1 MAVWVIS
8 RGRGGSC
15 RPQVK
20 AAHLALSPCLEVDAE
35 EEAGLEIG
43 STPNLKPAA
52 LVVEA
57 TCTAARAQ
65 LESLV
70 KETTEAMEHLLTLQ
84 VAVVVQVVPEA
95 MRPQSAGPTPV
106 VQVEQV

>member
-1 MAVWVIS
+1 
-8 RGRGGSC
+8 
-15 RPQVK
+15 
-20 AAHLALSPCLEVDAE
+20 VDAE

-65 LESLV
+65 LESPG
-70 KETTEAMEHLLTLQ
+70 KETTEVMVLSSTPR
-84 VAVVVQVVPEA
+84 VVVVVQANREVTLHRFLA
-95 MRPQSAGPTPV
+95 
-106 VQVEQV
+106 